1 MNFIKKTS
9 DVSIIGSGIIGNSIA
24 LSMAR
29 KGFKV
34 NVYDSGPAPGYGTTS
49 YSSGICRMY
58 YSLLD
63 SVKFSWEGYHYW
75 DSWEDH
81 LAIKDPNGYAK
92 LNKCGALFLR
102 SKNSNEFLDNSCKL
116 MKQVGVPLSD
126 LTFSET
132 ELYTQHMGM
141 DIQNTYYPR
150 HIEDPRFGYPDINN
164 YITGSVYFPETG
176 YVGDPLLATLNV
188 YHAAKELGV
197 KYHFNTKITGINV
210 GHSNTCH
217 SDTGYADD
225 YGDNGNSKITGI
237 TTENNEK
244 IDCPIVINCGGPYS
258 THINTMA
265 FKENNIIND
274 SNISCRPL
282 RREVAYTQ
290 YDKDNYNIDK
300 HGKIV
305 IDLDCGLYFRPE
317 VGNKILIGSTEPLC
331 EPKVWEDDLDT
342 MNTHNTDLW
351 FNQMCRAALRIPRL
365 EIPNPKNQQYI
376 VSTYDVSDDW
386 TPIYDKSSIDG
397 YYMAIGT
404 SGNQF
409 KNAPVT
415 GEMMAELV
423 EECENGL
430 DHDNNPLIYKL
441 KKTEGTIN
449 TKMFSR
455 LRSVHSNDR
464 NVFG

>member
-75 DSWEDH
+75 KGWEEH
-81 LAIKDPNGYAK
+81 IGYKDTNGYAK
-92 LNKCGALFLR
+92 LNKCGALFLK
-102 SKNSNEFLDNSCKL
+102 SKNSKDFLDNSCKL
-116 MKQVGVPLSD
+116 MKTVGVPHSD
-126 LTFSET
+126 LSFSET
-132 ELYTQHMGM
+132 ELYTQHLGM
-141 DIQNTYYPR
+141 DIHNTYYPR

-164 YITGSVYFPETG
+164 DITGSVYFPETG

-188 YHAAKELGV
+188 YHAAKELGT
-197 KYHFNTKITGINV
+197 KYHFNSKINGINV
-210 GHSNTCH
+210 S
-217 SDTGYADD
+217 
-225 YGDNGNSKITGI
+225 NSKITGI
-237 TTENNEK
+237 TTEQNEK

-258 THINTMA
+258 TQINNMT
-265 FKENNIIND
+265 FLDNNIVND
-274 SNISCRPL
+274 SNIKCRPL

-290 YDKDNYNIDK
+290 YDKDIYNIDK
-300 HGKIV
+300 DGKIV
-305 IDLDCGLYFRPE
+305 IDLDSGLYFRPE
-317 VGNKILIGSTEPLC
+317 VGNKILIGSTEPEC

-409 KNAPVT
+409 KNAPVA

-441 KKTEGTIN
+441 KKTKGTIN

-455 LRSVHSNDR
+455 LRPVHSNDR

>member
-1 MNFIKKTS
+1 MNILNSIKKTA
-9 DVSIIGSGIIGNSIA
+9 DISIIGSGIIGNSIA
-24 LSMAR
+24 LSLAR

-81 LAIKDPNGYAK
+81 IGYKDLNGYAK

-102 SKNSNEFLDNSCKL
+102 SKNSDAFLDNSCKL
-116 MKQVGVPLSD
+116 MKKVGVPLSD
-126 LTFSET
+126 FNFWET
-132 ELYTQHMGM
+132 ELHTQHMGM

-164 YITGSVYFPETG
+164 SITGSVYFPETG

-197 KYHFNTKITGINV
+197 NYHFNSKITGINIV
-210 GHSNTCH
+210 H
-217 SDTGYADD
+217 
-225 YGDNGNSKITGI
+225 SKITGI
-237 TTENNEK
+237 TTEHNEI
-244 IDCPIVINCGGPYS
+244 IDCPIVINCGGPHS

-274 SNISCRPL
+274 SKISCRPL

-290 YDKDNYNIDK
+290 YEKGRYNIDR

-305 IDLDCGLYFRPE
+305 IDLDSGLYFRPE
-317 VGNKILIGSTEPLC
+317 IGNKILIGSTEPDC

-342 MNTHNTDLW
+342 MDTHNSDLW
-351 FNQMCRAALRIPRL
+351 FNQMCRAALRIPEL
-365 EIPNPKNQQYI
+365 EIPNSKNQQYA

-409 KNAPVT
+409 KNAPVA
-415 GEMMAELV
+415 GEMMSELV

>member
-1 MNFIKKTS
+1 MNILNSIKKTA

-24 LSMAR
+24 FSLAR

-81 LAIKDPNGYAK
+81 IGYKDPNGYAK

-102 SKNSNEFLDNSCKL
+102 SKNSDAFLDNSCKL
-116 MKQVGVPLSD
+116 MKKVGVPLSD
-126 LTFSET
+126 LNFWET
-132 ELYTQHMGM
+132 ELHTQHMGL

-164 YITGSVYFPETG
+164 RITGSVYFPETG

-197 KYHFNTKITGINV
+197 NYHF
-210 GHSNTCH
+210 
-217 SDTGYADD
+217 
-225 YGDNGNSKITGI
+225 NSKITGVNINNLNGINKISGI
-237 TTENNEK
+237 TKEHNEK

-265 FKENNIIND
+265 FKSNNIIND
-274 SNISCRPL
+274 SKISCRPL

-290 YDKDNYNIDK
+290 YDKGRYNIDK
-300 HGKIV
+300 EGKIV
-305 IDLDCGLYFRPE
+305 IDLDSGLYFRPE
-317 VGNKILIGSTEPLC
+317 VGNKILIGSTEPDC
-331 EPKVWEDDLDT
+331 EPRVWEDDLDH
-342 MNTHNTDLW
+342 MDTHNSDLW
-351 FNQMCRAALRIPRL
+351 FNQMCRAALRIPEL
-365 EIPNPKNQQYI
+365 EIPNSKNQQYA

-386 TPIYDKSSIDG
+386 TPIYDKSSIAG

-409 KNAPVT
+409 KNAPVA
-415 GEMMAELV
+415 GEMMGELV

>member
-1 MNFIKKTS
+1 MNIFNSIKKMA

-34 NVYDSGPAPGYGTTS
+34 NVYDSGPSPGYGTTS

-63 SVKFSWEGYHYW
+63 SVKFSWEGFHYW
-75 DSWEDH
+75 NNWEDH
-81 LAIKDPNGYAK
+81 IGYKDANGYAK

-102 SKNSNEFLDNSCKL
+102 SKNSDAFLDNSCKL
-116 MKQVGVPLSD
+116 MKKVGVPLSD
-126 LTFSET
+126 LNLWET
-132 ELYTQHMGM
+132 ELHTQHLGM

-150 HIEDPRFGYPDINN
+150 HIEDPRFGYPVINN
-164 YITGSVYFPETG
+164 RITGSVYFPETG
-176 YVGDPLLATLNV
+176 YIGDPLLATLNL
-188 YHAAKELGV
+188 YHAAKDLGV
-197 KYHFNTKITGINV
+197 KYHFNTKITEINV
-210 GHSNTCH
+210 DKN
-217 SDTGYADD
+217 
-225 YGDNGNSKITGI
+225 KIIGI
-237 TTENNEK
+237 TNERNEK

-258 THINTMA
+258 THINNMA
-265 FKENNIIND
+265 FKENNINND

-290 YDKDNYNIDK
+290 YEKGRYNIDK
-300 HGKIV
+300 EGKII
-305 IDLDCGLYFRPE
+305 IDLDSGLYFRPE
-317 VGNKILIGSTEPLC
+317 VGNKILIGSTEPDC
-331 EPKVWEDDLDT
+331 EPKIWEDDLDN
-342 MNTHNTDLW
+342 MDTHNSDLW
-351 FNQMCRAALRIPRL
+351 FNQMCRAALRIPDL
-365 EIPNPKNQQYI
+365 EIPNPKNQQYV

-386 TPIYDKSSIDG
+386 TPIYDKSSIPG

-409 KNAPVT
+409 KNAPVA

-441 KKTEGTIN
+441 KKTDGTIN
-449 TKMFSR
+449 TQIFSR
-455 LRSVHSNDR
+455 LRPVHSNDR

>member
-1 MNFIKKTS
+1 MNILNSIKKTA

-29 KGFKV
+29 KGFNV

-81 LAIKDPNGYAK
+81 LANKDPNGYAK

-102 SKNSNEFLDNSCKL
+102 SKNSDAFLDNSCKL
-116 MKQVGVPLSD
+116 MKKVGVPLSD
-126 LTFSET
+126 LNFWET
-132 ELYTQHMGM
+132 ELHTQHLGM

-164 YITGSVYFPETG
+164 RITGSVYFPETG

-197 KYHFNTKITGINV
+197 NYHFNYKITGVNIN
-210 GHSNTCH
+210 NL
-217 SDTGYADD
+217 
-225 YGDNGNSKITGI
+225 NGINKISGI
-237 TTENNEK
+237 TKEHNEK

-265 FKENNIIND
+265 FKSNNIIND
-274 SNISCRPL
+274 SKISCRPL

-290 YDKDNYNIDK
+290 YDKGRYNIDK
-300 HGKIV
+300 EGKIV
-305 IDLDCGLYFRPE
+305 IDLDSGLYFRPE
-317 VGNKILIGSTEPLC
+317 VGNKILIGSTEPDC
-331 EPKVWEDDLDT
+331 EPRVWEDDLDN
-342 MNTHNTDLW
+342 MDTHNSDLW
-351 FNQMCRAALRIPRL
+351 FNQMCRAALRIPEL
-365 EIPNPKNQQYI
+365 EIPNSKNQQYA

-386 TPIYDKSSIDG
+386 TPIYDKSSIAG

-409 KNAPVT
+409 KNAPVA
-415 GEMMAELV
+415 GEMMGELV

>member
-1 MNFIKKTS
+1 MNVLKKTA

-24 LSMAR
+24 LSLVR

-81 LAIKDPNGYAK
+81 LANKDPNGYAK

-102 SKNSNEFLDNSCKL
+102 SKNSDAFLDNSCKL
-116 MKQVGVPLSD
+116 MKKVGVPLSD
-126 LTFSET
+126 LNFWET
-132 ELYTQHMGM
+132 ELHTQHLGM

-150 HIEDPRFGYPDINN
+150 HIEDPQFGYPDINN
-164 YITGSVYFPETG
+164 RITGSVFFPETG

-197 KYHFNTKITGINV
+197 NYHFNTKITEVNIHNLNGIN
-210 GHSNTCH
+210 
-217 SDTGYADD
+217 
-225 YGDNGNSKITGI
+225 KISGI
-237 TTENNEK
+237 TTEHNEK

-265 FKENNIIND
+265 FLDNNIIND

-290 YDKDNYNIDK
+290 YDKGRYNIDK
-300 HGKIV
+300 EGKIV
-305 IDLDCGLYFRPE
+305 IDLDSGLYFRPE
-317 VGNKILIGSTEPLC
+317 VGNKILIGSTEPDC
-331 EPKVWEDDLDT
+331 EPKVWEDDLDNMDT
-342 MNTHNTDLW
+342 SNTDLW
-351 FNQMCRAALRIPRL
+351 FNQMCRAALRIPEL
-365 EIPNPKNQQYI
+365 EIPNSKNQQYA

-386 TPIYDKSSIDG
+386 TPIYDKSSIAG

-409 KNAPVT
+409 KNAPVA

-455 LRSVHSNDR
+455 LRPVHSNDR